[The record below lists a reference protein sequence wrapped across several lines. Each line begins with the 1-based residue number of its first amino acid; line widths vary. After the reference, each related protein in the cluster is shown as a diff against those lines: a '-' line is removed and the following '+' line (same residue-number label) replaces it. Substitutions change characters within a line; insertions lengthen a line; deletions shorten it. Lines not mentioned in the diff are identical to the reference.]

1 MKFRFRKYAT
11 APAHGRGEE
20 GNSAAAAENANS
32 EDDSPVVR
40 TKTKAR
46 TGTPVVLLLYF
57 FSSELFF
64 VICSKLSLCYSYTEF
79 YERSVQNLWEDI
91 GQFQCKLQRL
101 NFKCTGTSSCYAIV
115 CPNTKKVVLIF
126 V

>member
-1 MKFRFRKYAT
+1 MPLLQRMLTVKTT
-11 APAHGRGEE
+11 AL
-20 GNSAAAAENANS
+20 SS
-32 EDDSPVVR
+32 EPKQKPVQV
-40 TKTKAR
+40 
-46 TGTPVVLLLYF
+46 PVVLLLYF

-64 VICSKLSLCYSYTEF
+64 VICSKLSWCYSYTEF